1 MQIGGRMKKFRSVL
15 LLIGLMGILTACG
28 KEDTVNEMLPEK
40 EYTKEELQ
48 ELALS
53 EEDAKQLVSEQL
65 EGKKCEYVSDG
76 KVEIGD
82 DNYLVFHITQD
93 GKELKQ
99 GLAVQNLSGEIF
111 AYDFDTKKVADYTT
125 FELYDEETDKEYS
138 WDGSYVN
145 DKTRLELLPI
155 DDSSFEL
162 HIYQNEKEVFTSN
175 GRQAGN
181 TATCEGE
188 EVTIELIM
196 KDGELQVEDA
206 KGKSGFAGT
215 YVIE

>member
-1 MQIGGRMKKFRSVL
+1 MQMGDKMKKFRSVL
-15 LLIGLMGILTACG
+15 LLIVLVGLFTACG
-28 KEDTVNEMLPEK
+28 KKDPVNELPPVK

-53 EEDAKQLVSEQL
+53 EEDAKQLISEQL
-65 EGKKCEYVSDG
+65 EGKNCEYVSDS
-76 KVEIGD
+76 KVEIGED
-82 DNYLVFHITQD
+82 TYLVFRITQD

-99 GLAVQNLSGEIF
+99 GLAVQNLSGEVF
-111 AYDFDTKKVADYTT
+111 TYDFDTKKVADYTT

-138 WDGSYVN
+138 WDGSYV
-145 DKTRLELLPI
+145 KEKIRIELLPI

-162 HIYQNEKEVFTSN
+162 HTYQKEKEVFTST
-175 GRQAGN
+175 GRPAGN

-188 EVTIELIM
+188 EFTIELIM

-206 KGKSGFAGT
+206 KGTSGFAGT